1 MKNLTA
7 LLIFFS
13 LFLAASLSAQTI
25 DKNKSYFHFG
35 INGPWENGVFL
46 LQEQEGSDYQI
57 FHKVVSL
64 PTAKIGDFGI
74 FDQVNETSAII
85 KFPAEKGWWELS
97 DFNRDKFILSI
108 TVNDRLFTSKT
119 VSVHITELE
128 RDPHNPMRLK
138 RVKGKFQGVMKHDYN
153 EPNNSLQIKS
163 WESKQAYFTVYG
175 EFQYIAPN
183 LTAEMKKKKKIK

>member
-1 MKNLTA
+1 MFF
-7 LLIFFS
+7 LLLAVS
-13 LFLAASLSAQTI
+13 LNAQTI
-25 DKNKSYFHFG
+25 DKKKSYFHFG

-46 LQEQEGSDYQI
+46 IQEQEGSDYQI

-64 PTAKIGDFGI
+64 PAAKIADFGI
-74 FDQVNETSAII
+74 FDQVNKTSAII

-119 VSVHITELE
+119 VSVHITEIE
-128 RDPHNPMRLK
+128 KNPKNSMQLK
-138 RVKGKFQGVMKHDYN
+138 RAKGKFQGVMKHNYN
-153 EPNNSLQIKS
+153 EDRKTK
-163 WESKQAYFTVYG
+163 EAVFTIYG

-183 LTAEMKKKKKIK
+183 LMAEMKKKKKIK